1 MGQKK
6 AFTLLEVLISIGLLG
21 IMMSALFSTVSMMRA
36 SNAQLL
42 GYLEKAK
49 ITTLATKVL
58 YLDILSSNGNLTIK
72 HDEFSRLCIEE
83 TTNSLYGLTLAKV
96 CWVVLKEKHTL
107 VRVEGNDFKIPL
119 KFENKVEVDTVIENL
134 ENFDVIHK
142 GDKVIVVLKEK
153 AKEPISFLIQ
163 GIVKPKPPKLKK
175 LKKTSTK
182 NRTRG
187 RRP

>member
-1 MGQKK
+1 MQQRK

-21 IMMSALFSTVSMMRA
+21 MIMSALFSTVSMMRA

-58 YLDILSSNGNLTIK
+58 YLDILSSDGNLTIK
-72 HDEFSRLCIEE
+72 RDEFSRLCIEE

-96 CWVVLKEKHTL
+96 CWVVLKKQKTL
-107 VRVEGNDFKIPL
+107 VRIEGNDFKLPL
-119 KFENKVEVDTVIENL
+119 KFENKVEVDTVLLNL
-134 ENFDVIHK
+134 EEFDVIHK
-142 GDKVIVVLKEK
+142 NDKVIVILKERG
-153 AKEPISFLIQ
+153 KEPISFLIQ
-163 GIVKPKPPKLKK
+163 GIVKPQPPKVNKSKK
-175 LKKTSTK
+175 RRN
-182 NRTRG
+182 NRRSNR

>member
-1 MGQKK
+1 MQQRK

-21 IMMSALFSTVSMMRA
+21 MIMSALFSTVSMMRA

-49 ITTLATKVL
+49 VTTLATKVL
-58 YLDILSSNGNLTIK
+58 YLDILSSDGNLTIK
-72 HDEFSRLCIEE
+72 RDEFSRLCIEE

-96 CWVVLKEKHTL
+96 CWVVLKEKKTL
-107 VRVEGNDFKIPL
+107 VRVEGNDFKLPL
-119 KFENKVEVDTVIENL
+119 KFENKVEVDTVITDL
-134 ENFDVIHK
+134 EEFDVIHK
-142 GDKVIVVLKEK
+142 NDKVIVILKEK

-163 GIVKPKPPKLKK
+163 GIVKPKPPKVNKA
-175 LKKTSTK
+175 K
-182 NRTRG
+182 NNRRSNR